1 MFTGIVE
8 DIGKIV
14 SIKNKSKEATFTI
27 GVDKIDTSE
36 IVMGESIAVNGTC
49 LTVVEI
55 GKNDF
60 SVDASAET
68 LSKTNLGDLSSGSR
82 LNLERSLKVGERMG
96 GHMVTGHID
105 GQGTVE
111 SIIKKGESL
120 EIWFSLPET
129 LSKYVVEKGSIAVD
143 GVSLTVNLVEGNK
156 YSVNIIPHTQK
167 ETIFRDIKPHDKVN
181 IECDII
187 GKYVEKFVSNFD
199 KSDSNSIDLLK
210 KL

>member
-68 LSKTNLGDLSSGSR
+68 LSKTNLGDLSSGSS

-111 SIIKKGESL
+111 SIVKKGESL

>member
-36 IVMGESIAVNGTC
+36 IVMGESISVNGTC

-68 LSKTNLGDLSSGSR
+68 LSKTNLGDLSSGSS

-111 SIIKKGESL
+111 SIVKKGESL

>member
-14 SIKNKSKEATFTI
+14 SIQKKSKDATLTI
-27 GVDKIDTSE
+27 GVGKIDTSS

-49 LTVVEI
+49 LTVVKI
-55 GKNDF
+55 GKNNF

-68 LSKTNLGDLSSGSR
+68 LSKTNIGDLSTGSS

-111 SIIKKGESL
+111 SVEKKGESL

-129 LSKYVVEKGSIAVD
+129 LSKYIVEKGSIAVD
-143 GVSLTVNLVEGNK
+143 GVSLTVNLVKGNRF
-156 YSVNIIPHTQK
+156 SANIIPHTQK
-167 ETIFRDIKPHDKVN
+167 ETIFRDIKTHDMVN

-199 KSDSNSIDLLK
+199 KSDGSSLDLLK